1 MTEEEKIERLK
12 LFLENK
18 TYTYIKDIF
27 NYNFN
32 GFIKRIDDLKIIL
45 EDDELG
51 NIPIRI
57 TDINEL
63 TYSKKNMK
71 REEVEK

>member
-1 MTEEEKIERLK
+1 MIEMTEKDKIERLK

-18 TYTYIKDIF
+18 TYTYIKDIY

-32 GFIKRIDDLKIIL
+32 GFIKNIDDIKIIF

-51 NIPIRI
+51 NIKEI
-57 TDINEL
+57 
-63 TYSKKNMK
+63 TYSKKNIK
-71 REEVEK
+71 EEGVENG